1 MGDGSSGRPD
11 TKGKGRATPSDGV
24 LALDLEHA
32 EGGIGVPNGGGN
44 AFQQME
50 LVEQQVHPRLHFCTS
65 LEQIILTGSYRIVTF
80 NRAPPPS
87 SRLRPQL
94 RN

>member
-11 TKGKGRATPSDGV
+11 SKGKGRATPNDGM

-32 EGGIGVPNGGGN
+32 EGGIGVPNGGSN

-50 LVEQQVHPRLHFCTS
+50 LVEQQVRPMPRS
-65 LEQIILTGSYRIVTF
+65 WYDVPKQVILTC
-80 NRAPPPS
+80 
-87 SRLRPQL
+87 L
-94 RN
+94 

>member
-11 TKGKGRATPSDGV
+11 TKGKGRATPNDGM

-32 EGGIGVPNGGGN
+32 EGGVGVPNGGS

-50 LVEQQVHPRLHFCTS
+50 LVEQQV
-65 LEQIILTGSYRIVTF
+65 
-80 NRAPPPS
+80 
-87 SRLRPQL
+87 RPI
-94 RN
+94 RCS

>member
-11 TKGKGRATPSDGV
+11 TKGKGRATPNDGM
-24 LALDLEHA
+24 LALDLENA

-50 LVEQQVHPRLHFCTS
+50 LVEQQVCPMPCSWYRDGSLTSPAMTNAGQLHS
-65 LEQIILTGSYRIVTF
+65 IALHRHRVY
-80 NRAPPPS
+80 
-87 SRLRPQL
+87 
-94 RN
+94 